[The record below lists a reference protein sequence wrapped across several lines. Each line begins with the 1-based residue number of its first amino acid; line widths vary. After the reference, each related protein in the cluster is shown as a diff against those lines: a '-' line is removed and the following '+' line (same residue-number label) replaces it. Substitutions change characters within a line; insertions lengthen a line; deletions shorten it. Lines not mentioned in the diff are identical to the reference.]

1 MLNTNIKYSYND
13 VTIIPAVVSEI
24 NHRCECNP
32 FTEDNKLPIFT
43 APMSTVLDENNFDLF
58 NTNLIYAILPRSVD
72 YGIRLDFLKK
82 GHWVALSLKEF
93 NDLFNC
99 DNELLNGIDRMK
111 VLIDIANGHMLSLF
125 DNVSKAKERFNHR
138 LEIMIG
144 NIANPETYKLAFQ
157 SGASYVR
164 CGIGGGN
171 GCITSSNTGIHY
183 PMASLIS
190 EIFDIKKELAKTHD
204 EKILPK
210 IVADGGIRNY
220 NDVIKALALGADYVM
235 IGSIFASLIESSANT
250 YIKREDKYIK
260 LQENDEITENGDSF
274 TVKTNWR
281 FLITTELY
289 KKFYGMASKDGQ
301 IDLCGKKIKT
311 SEGVT
316 KYIKVTTHLHKWLN
330 NMIDYMKSAMSYTNV
345 KKLDDFKNVD
355 LVVVSN
361 NTYNSVNK

>member
-171 GCITSSNTGIHY
+171 GCFSENTK
-183 PMASLIS
+183 IS
-190 EIFDIKKELAKTHD
+190 M
-204 EKILPK
+204 
-210 IVADGGIRNY
+210 ADGSYKNIQ
-220 NDVIKALALGADYVM
+220 DVIVG
-235 IGSIFASLIESSANT
+235 
-250 YIKREDKYIK
+250 
-260 LQENDEITENGDSF
+260 DE
-274 TVKTNWR
+274 VKT
-281 FLITTELY
+281 L
-289 KKFYGMASKDGQ
+289 DGAKVVLSTKE
-301 IDLCGKKIKT
+301 IDSTKKIIING
-311 SEGVT
+311 E
-316 KYIKVTTHLHKWLN
+316 IECTTNHKFLVINKKDISKITDKNLMEYAFYLEADKLNEDEHLL
-330 NMIDYMKSAMSYTNV
+330 V
-345 KKLDDFKNVD
+345 KNV
-355 LVVVSN
+355 
-361 NTYNSVNK
+361 